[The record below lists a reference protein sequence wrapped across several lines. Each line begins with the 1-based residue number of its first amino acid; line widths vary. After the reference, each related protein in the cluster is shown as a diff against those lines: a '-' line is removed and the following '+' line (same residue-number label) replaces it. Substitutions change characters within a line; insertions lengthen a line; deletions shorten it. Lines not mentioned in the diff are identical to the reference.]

1 MARNAMG
8 MSTIDSQPGQI
19 AEGQHGRGQAGE
31 VQRILQVEVLGFL
44 LTGHNPGERGLSALP
59 RAEQRDNGVEF
70 QCLPQG
76 GQVMQPVDDRALL
89 YLRIGTLSIDF
100 QG

>member
-1 MARNAMG
+1 MARNAVG

-59 RAEQRDNGVEF
+59 GTEQGDNGVAF
-70 QCLPQG
+70 QRLPQA
-76 GQVMQPVDDRALL
+76 GQVIRPVDHR
-89 YLRIGTLSIDF
+89 TS
-100 QG
+100 